1 VPSAGRKNA
10 SWWQLKPKPVH
21 QTDSKPAGALR
32 DEAGRFFDPRSVGA
46 FRIAFGLVLLANLY
60 LRTAHGRLQ
69 AFYTEEGVLPLALL
83 IRGTRW
89 SFLDAF
95 TTVESARWAVLG
107 IALVY
112 LAYTAGLFTRVTK
125 WLVVVCLVSLYHRN
139 PLVDDGSDWVMR
151 LMAMWTALLPLGE
164 RFSIDALL
172 RRGRGLSGE
181 PTSRLTAALLC
192 ANLSLSYLLNAVQKD
207 GVAWTSGDAVRLVL
221 WDPWVAA
228 PLGVLLREHGSP
240 LLFTLLSK
248 GTICLELALAIFVG
262 CAFLRPWISRVAALL
277 IVALHGG
284 FGLFMFL
291 GTFVPVYLSVA
302 LLFIPGRDWARL
314 GINALRGD
322 QAEPP
327 GALGLVL
334 RRLPAVGMAIW
345 CALQMIR
352 NNPVFPPEVKQLVQQ
367 ATPAAVERFSAF
379 MVITQEWFMFRAPA
393 IIIGVAVV
401 RARQSDGTEIDPIRE
416 TPFDPIEPT
425 HRSRHMGKYWV
436 SYLFRLTM
444 APGYDRYRA
453 AFARYLFSRGMTDFS
468 LLRTE
473 IFIPAIGEE
482 PKHAVQ
488 EVFGQSIPREIEA
501 DLTVARIRGAGMSLG
516 QQDMTLFGNTWTR
529 GNQLYAI
536 FTQPDSALEI
546 VLPWA
551 LNCTP
556 TLSLTVTEAP
566 DYGTFKI
573 SLNDRHLADLNL
585 RNRLGVV
592 RATYTLGEVS
602 LRSGENRLMVE
613 PDRSRPLGQV
623 GFGLDT
629 LRLECR

>member
-1 VPSAGRKNA
+1 M
-10 SWWQLKPKPVH
+10 Q
-21 QTDSKPAGALR
+21 QIDSTPAGACR
-32 DEAGRFFDPRSVGA
+32 DNTEKFFDPRSVGA
-46 FRIAFGLVLLANLY
+46 FRIAFGLVLLVNLY
-60 LRTAHGRLQ
+60 LRTGHGRLQ
-69 AFYTEEGVLPLALL
+69 AFYTDEGVLPLALL
-83 IRGTRW
+83 NRGTRW

-151 LMAMWTALLPLGE
+151 LIAMWTALLPLGE
-164 RFSIDALL
+164 RFSIDARL
-172 RRGRGLSGE
+172 RRGRGVSGE
-181 PTSRLTAALLC
+181 PTSRLVPALLC

-207 GVAWTSGDAVRLVL
+207 GVAWTSGDAVRLAL
-221 WDPWVAA
+221 WDPWVTA
-228 PLGVLLREHGSP
+228 PLGIFLRENGSP
-240 LLFTLLSK
+240 LLFWLLTQ
-248 GTICLELALAIFVG
+248 GTICLEIALALLVG

-302 LLFIPGRDWARL
+302 LLFIPGRDWVRL
-314 GINALRGD
+314 GITAQRGG
-322 QAEPP
+322 QTAPP
-327 GALGLVL
+327 GALAMVL
-334 RRLPAVGMAIW
+334 RQLPAVGMAIW
-345 CALQMIR
+345 CALQLIR
-352 NNPVFPPEVKQLVQQ
+352 NNPVFPAEMKQLIQQ
-367 ATPAAVERFSAF
+367 ATPPAVERFSAF

-401 RARQSDGTEIDPIRE
+401 RARQVDGTEVDPIRE
-416 TPFDPIEPT
+416 IPFDPIEPA
-425 HRSRHMGKYWV
+425 RRPRHMGKYWV

-453 AFARYLFSRGMTDFS
+453 AFASYLFSRGFTDFS

-473 IFIPAIGEE
+473 VFIPAIGEE
-482 PKHAVQ
+482 AKYTVQ

-501 DLTVARIRGAGMSLG
+501 DLTVARIRGAGMSLS
-516 QQDMTLFGNTWTR
+516 QQDMTVFGTTWTR
-529 GNQLYAI
+529 GSQLYAI

-546 VLPWA
+546 SLPWE

-566 DYGTFKI
+566 DYGAFTI
-573 SLNDRHLADLNL
+573 SLNDHHLADLNL

-592 RATYTLGEVS
+592 RATYALGEVP
-602 LRSGENRLMVE
+602 LRNGENVLMVR
-613 PDRSRPLGQV
+613 PDRSRPVGRA

-629 LRLECR
+629 IRLECR